1 MSLRINTNVAA
12 LNAHRNLTGTD
23 SAMSKSMQRLSSGY
37 RINSASDDAA
47 GLSIANRLSTNIK
60 SLTVA
65 SRNVTEAKSMISIAE
80 GAANQVESILER
92 MKELATQAASDN
104 AATDRDKIQSEFTS
118 LQKEIDRIV
127 NDTEYQGTA
136 LLKGTFGNAIS
147 SATGMAAGDGIGATL
162 ADVQSKINV
171 GGAKAATYTFTSSAA
186 NTLTLTTSG
195 VTEVSSQTVELKASG
210 GTISAQTINFDK
222 LGISVNVDSTFADDD
237 LDNHTFIVTTNSC
250 GGVFQVGSSN
260 SLAADSLGVTLG
272 NLTTSSLGIGSV
284 DLSTRSGASS
294 ALTTLDTAIN
304 TVNTVLGDMG
314 AAINRLDYTASNLSV
329 SIENFSSSESVI
341 RDVDMAHE
349 MVKFT
354 KNQILMQAG
363 TAMLAQA
370 NMSSQNVLSL
380 LG

>member
-47 GLSIANRLSTNIK
+47 GLSIANRLRTNTK

-65 SRNVTEAKSMISIAE
+65 SRNVTEAKSMISTAE

-92 MKELATQAASDN
+92 MKELATQASSDN
-104 AATDRDKIQSEFTS
+104 AATDRDKIQAEFTS
-118 LQKEIDRIV
+118 LKEEVDRIV

-136 LLKGTFGNAIS
+136 LLKGTFGNSITAATV
-147 SATGMAAGDGIGATL
+147 SASHGIGDGALATVQGAIT
-162 ADVQSKINV
+162 V
-171 GGAKAATYTFTSSAA
+171 GGAAAGNYTISNATADGMI
-186 NTLTLTTSG
+186 TLTNGTT
-195 VTEVSSQTVELKASG
+195 TQTVNLTQVG
-210 GTISAQTINFDK
+210 GQYGAQTINFDK
-222 LGISVNVDSTFADDD
+222 LGVSINLDSTFAETE
-237 LDNHTFIVTTNSC
+237 LNNATFTVTAGAC

-272 NLTTSSLGIGSV
+272 DLQSSALGIGSI

-294 ALTTLDTAIN
+294 ALTTLDSAIN
-304 TVNTVLGDMG
+304 TVNNALGDMG